1 VTKIEKDATS
11 GAKTLVRQLLGGQT
25 PAKHAA
31 WGRAQVIRCQRLNK
45 EFQLCLGVG
54 ALLWVSPGRAVPE
67 SGLASRVA
75 MSLKGSPSPPEA
87 LKI

>member
-1 VTKIEKDATS
+1 M
-11 GAKTLVRQLLGGQT
+11 
-25 PAKHAA
+25 
-31 WGRAQVIRCQRLNK
+31 LNK

-54 ALLWVSPGRAVPE
+54 ALFWVSPGRVVPE

-75 MSLKGSPSPPEA
+75 LSLMGSPSPPEA